1 LIVTLTINP
10 AIDRNFT
17 VDRLV
22 FEDRAYIL
30 SQSEAAGGRGILASH
45 VVHTFG
51 GETTAIAISGGES
64 GKCLERYLY
73 GLGFPFEL
81 HPIQSEIRTNLTIT
95 DRTGLTI
102 KLNEKGPTLNPNDLK
117 GLQKLVLDRL
127 CDTDWLM
134 VCGSIP
140 PGVDPSFYSQLI
152 CKASDCGVKVLLDTD
167 GEALLKGIE
176 AHPAVAA
183 PNQQEAER
191 LLGTALITRSQ
202 CLDAAKRIRD
212 MGAEGVLLSL
222 GSRGAIGA
230 YGDQIYEA
238 IPPRVDVVCPIG
250 AGDALGAAFVW
261 AMSRHEDFP
270 TALRWGVAAGTASA
284 MLPGVCSASLEQT
297 RKVFS
302 GIEMRG

>member
-10 AIDRNFT
+10 AIDRNVT

-51 GETTAIAISGGES
+51 GETLAIAISGGES
-64 GKCLERYLY
+64 GQCLERYLHA
-73 GLGFPFEL
+73 LGFPFQL

-95 DRTGLTI
+95 DRSGLTI
-102 KLNEKGPTLNPNDLK
+102 KLNEKGPTLDPQDLE
-117 GLQKLVLDRL
+117 GLEKLVLDRL
-127 CDTDWLM
+127 CNTDWLM

-140 PGVDPSFYSQLI
+140 PGVDPLFYSQLI
-152 CKASDCGVKVLLDTD
+152 CKARDCGVKVLLDTD
-167 GEALLKGIE
+167 GDALLKGLA
-176 AHPAVAA
+176 AHPTLAA

-191 LLGTALITRSQ
+191 LLGTALITRTQ
-202 CLDAAKRIRD
+202 FVDAAKRIRD

-230 YGDQIYEA
+230 YGDQICEA
-238 IPPRVDVVCPIG
+238 IPPRVDAVCPIG

-261 AMSRHEDFP
+261 AMSRNEDFP
-270 TALRWGVAAGTASA
+270 TAVRWGVAAGTASA
-284 MLPGVCSASLEQT
+284 MLPGVNFASLEQT
-297 RKVFS
+297 QKMFRRV
-302 GIEMRG
+302 ELRV